1 MAIAKLIKD
10 NFDYMK
16 VVELPAAA
24 GDWRR
29 DKITR
34 LRLFSDTGGPSTIT
48 RLTRHDAPSGLLSKR
63 LKAIHR
69 VLVKDNGDASGPRFV
84 HWCVGA
90 TCCPHGADEALGCMV
105 DAYIDLFAF
114 MPVPLLYRWKHA
126 PVANNFVRD
135 GVFLQCNSTPCAGN
149 LADREMHFGLNLVW
163 A

>member
-1 MAIAKLIKD
+1 
-10 NFDYMK
+10 MK

-63 LKAIHR
+63 LKAIHH

-84 HWCVGA
+84 HWCVAA
-90 TCCPHGADEALGCMV
+90 TCCPHGADEAR
-105 DAYIDLFAF
+105 
-114 MPVPLLYRWKHA
+114 LY
-126 PVANNFVRD
+126 
-135 GVFLQCNSTPCAGN
+135 G
-149 LADREMHFGLNLVW
+149 
-163 A
+163 